1 MPIVQNNLATPVE
14 SSPSDAERQM
24 DSLVAGANRASAA
37 REEVV
42 STAANQG
49 PVVSEIAAVEEEDLG
64 EETGVRGPPQPP
76 IFSSGDASDAYAND
90 KALYLS
96 IYHLAANQE
105 VNFKAFITAYNQ
117 NLTSDWTPEQVF
129 GRNDPIMTF
138 KNTTRKLN
146 LSFQVPAAS
155 LEEATRNLVRAN
167 KLAQFMYPAY
177 SDRAT
182 LDGGLEWGIRANTI
196 SKPPLMRV
204 SFANLIG
211 DPLKGQS
218 SQASR
223 SGLLV
228 AVGTLNITPS
238 FEDDGFFDA
247 GVGVLYPQLITIDMD
262 CTVLHERDLGW
273 DASGQ
278 IGQETFGFSNPANS
292 NFIFGFPSQP
302 PPGTNTS
309 APNPENATDEAVT
322 ADLDDEAADAQ
333 NVTDPSQMLTSTNPR
348 YRRLARQARNQAARE
363 VMQDARQTARSIRQ
377 GGSGNS
383 GGGGG
388 Y

>member
-1 MPIVQNNLATPVE
+1 
-14 SSPSDAERQM
+14 
-24 DSLVAGANRASAA
+24 
-37 REEVV
+37 
-42 STAANQG
+42 
-49 PVVSEIAAVEEEDLG
+49 
-64 EETGVRGPPQPP
+64 
-76 IFSSGDASDAYAND
+76 
-90 KALYLS
+90 
-96 IYHLAANQE
+96 
-105 VNFKAFITAYNQ
+105 
-117 NLTSDWTPEQVF
+117 
-129 GRNDPIMTF
+129 
-138 KNTTRKLN
+138 
-146 LSFQVPAAS
+146 
-155 LEEATRNLVRAN
+155 
-167 KLAQFMYPAY
+167 
-177 SDRAT
+177 
-182 LDGGLEWGIRANTI
+182 
-196 SKPPLMRV
+196 
-204 SFANLIG
+204 
-211 DPLKGQS
+211 
-218 SQASR
+218 
-223 SGLLV
+223 LV